1 MKKHSLLASLLMPY
15 LTVAFGLYVCRNA
28 WVAVIGYH
36 IGILLFLSQAGVKN
50 AAHHFRSSASIGRAM
65 LFGLGGLFAGAALYL
80 LWPVLHFSPQLP
92 SVLLDWGLNPQSW
105 PWFIAYSALVNPWLE
120 EAYWRHGQGS
130 AARHPILS
138 DAAFAGFH
146 LVILAP
152 FLVLPWLLVV
162 FLVLSFAGWF
172 WRQVT
177 RIEASLLAAALFHM
191 AADVSI
197 LLVIVSEIT

>member
-1 MKKHSLLASLLMPY
+1 MKNHSLLACLLMPY

-28 WVAVIGYH
+28 WVAVFGYH
-36 IGILLFLSQAGVKN
+36 IGIILFLSQAGPKN
-50 AAHHFRSSASIGRAM
+50 AARHFRSSASIGRAM
-65 LFGLGGLFAGAALYL
+65 LFGLGGLSAGAALYL
-80 LWPVLHFSPQLP
+80 LWPVLHFSLQLP

-105 PWFIAYSALVNPWLE
+105 PWFIAYGALVNPWLE
-120 EAYWRHGQGS
+120 EAYWRHGLGS
-130 AARHPILS
+130 AARHPILN

-152 FLVLPWLLVV
+152 FLALPWLLVV
-162 FLVLSFAGWF
+162 FLVLSFAGWS